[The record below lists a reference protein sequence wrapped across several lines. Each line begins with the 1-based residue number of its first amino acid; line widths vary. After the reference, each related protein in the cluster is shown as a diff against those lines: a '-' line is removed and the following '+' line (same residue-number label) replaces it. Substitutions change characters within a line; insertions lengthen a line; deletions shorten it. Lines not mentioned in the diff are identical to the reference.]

1 MLRHM
6 TLAAA
11 AIFIA
16 APAAPAMADDTCL
29 SDRGGE
35 QCDIFMGEYRVD
47 ETPVGT
53 TNVWS
58 TRPFVI
64 ENFHYL
70 DSGNRVFPRSGGDVL
85 YWDGESAMVVS
96 EDAGPQV
103 KIADW

>member
-11 AIFIA
+11 AIVLA
-16 APAAPAMADDTCL
+16 APALADETCL
-29 SDRGGE
+29 SDRYGE
-35 QCDIFMGEYRVD
+35 QCDIFMEQYRAD

-58 TRPFVI
+58 NESFVI
-64 ENFHYL
+64 EDFHYF
-70 DSGNRVFPRSGGDVL
+70 DSGSTLEFGSGGDVL
-85 YWDGESAMVVS
+85 YWDGESAMVVP
-96 EDAGPQV
+96 EDSGPQV